1 MPDTPKRRAIAQR
14 RRAPKPGKPGVPD
27 LRERTL
33 PEILR
38 RLALG
43 EGLAAICKAD
53 GMPDRETVR
62 RWCAAD
68 PAVAERIMQAREDG
82 FFERAEQA
90 VKDAKAAKDPQL
102 GRLAFDAE
110 RWYLGKLSNAFAE
123 RPPKIDNQTN
133 VQVNVNADN
142 PFGRLVQFMDRAA
155 AVIAGG
161 ASSTK
166 LVAGD
171 SEARPDS
178 PAGGLDDMAPDGGS
192 GLG

>member
-1 MPDTPKRRAIAQR
+1 MARRSVPSTLR
-14 RRAPKPGKPGVPD
+14 DRA
-27 LRERTL
+27 L

-38 RLALG
+38 RLAAG
-43 EGLAAICKAD
+43 EGMAAICKTR

-62 RWCAAD
+62 RWCASD
-68 PAVAERIMQAREDG
+68 PAIAERVLQAREDG

-133 VQVNVNADN
+133 VQVNIDAGN
-142 PFGRLVQFMDRAA
+142 PFGRLVEFMDRAA
-155 AVIAGG
+155 ATIAGG
-161 ASSTK
+161 ASSTQ

-178 PAGGLDDMAPDGGS
+178 SAGGLDDVASAGGPR
-192 GLG
+192 LG